1 MAVIFEIDP
10 VKANNVANN
19 FTNSLAKQVKTVY
32 FEPVQKIYMDL
43 STSWQGY
50 AAQSYLPRIGALS
63 LNFMNINKTLIS
75 IGRSINSVVNQVTAA
90 DLKAGGTKVPIDE
103 VVGEAID
110 ASFLLINNEVDDNV
124 LDVNDDFDAK
134 TSKLIK
140 IISDIDYLS
149 VKIDREKTILNS
161 SWKIGPELST
171 INKAIDDLIVNIK
184 KFQNDA
190 NELTEELVKSKK
202 TLLESAA
209 SPSKGGGGGGG
220 GSDNSIVCNHC
231 KTKNSAGATICMNCN
246 KPL

>member
-19 FTNSLAKQVKTVY
+19 FTNSLAKHVKTVY
-32 FEPVQKIYMDL
+32 FEPVQKIYTDL
-43 STSWQGY
+43 GNSWQGY

-75 IGRSINSVVNQVTAA
+75 IGRSINSVVNQVTDA
-90 DLKAGGTKVPIDE
+90 DLKAGGIKVPIDE

-110 ASFLLINNEVDDNV
+110 VSFLLTNNEADENILNVADDY
-124 LDVNDDFDAK
+124 DAK
-134 TSKLIK
+134 TSKLIS
-140 IISDIDYLS
+140 IISDIDYLC

-161 SWKIGPELST
+161 SWKTGPELST

-190 NELTEELVKSKK
+190 NELIEELVKSKK
-202 TLLESAA
+202 ILLEQANG
-209 SPSKGGGGGGG
+209 PSKGGAGGGG
-220 GSDNSIVCNHC
+220 GSDNSIVCKHC
-231 KTKNSAGATICMNCN
+231 GTKNSQGATICIKCS